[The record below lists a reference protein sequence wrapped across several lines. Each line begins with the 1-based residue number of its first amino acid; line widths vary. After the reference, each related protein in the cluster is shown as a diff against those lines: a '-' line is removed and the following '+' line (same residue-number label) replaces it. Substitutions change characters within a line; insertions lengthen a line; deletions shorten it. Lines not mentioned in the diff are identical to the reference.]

1 MQLVI
6 IPVEYSFLSF
16 DIGDVWNITAEK
28 LLKSPNM
35 KVWRGDAS
43 LMIGFIQPGNYILHE
58 HFVAPR
64 RDTCQCD
71 TRTEPDR
78 WNRVISLD
86 CSYRY
91 ALQAR
96 VSPTRRH
103 FYQLFLFAK
112 YSLLYSLIHIFHRQ
126 KMPAGFACYAKP
138 FSRMLVHVIRFLTFS
153 ARCCVIRNIVP

>member
-1 MQLVI
+1 MQLVVI
-6 IPVEYSFLSF
+6 SVEYSFLSF

-43 LMIGFIQPGNYILHE
+43 LMIGFIHPGNYILQE

-91 ALQAR
+91 ALHCRPVFHPR
-96 VSPTRRH
+96 VAIFINFFSSLNILCFIAWFIFSIDKKCLRASRATRI
-103 FYQLFLFAK
+103 LFRV
-112 YSLLYSLIHIFHRQ
+112 YSCTWYVS
-126 KMPAGFACYAKP
+126 
-138 FSRMLVHVIRFLTFS
+138 
-153 ARCCVIRNIVP
+153 